1 MRVQTMGLFD
11 FVTEAGSKLGGA
23 VYDMLNDD
31 EDITKPTT
39 ISPERLNEIRK
50 ASIEKTIEGMDIPV
64 QSLQVAVDGEKVQ
77 LNGVISKQA
86 DSEKITLAAGNQHG
100 IAQVDNQLEVES
112 PEPEA
117 IIYTVQSGDT
127 LGKIAKEHLGSSGK
141 YMAIFEANQPMLTD
155 PNKIYV
161 GQVLRIPQ

>member
-1 MRVQTMGLFD
+1 MGLFD

-39 ISPERLNEIRK
+39 ISPERINELRK
-50 ASIEKTIEGMDIPV
+50 ANIENTIKEMEIPV
-64 QSLQVAVDGEKVQ
+64 DSLNVSVNGEQVTINGAVEC
-77 LNGVISKQA
+77 QA
-86 DSEKITLAAGNQHG
+86 DCEKIVLAAGNQQG
-100 IAQVDNQLEVES
+100 ISQVDSQITVNN

-117 IIYTVQSGDT
+117 KTYTVQSGDT
-127 LGKIAKEHLGSSGK
+127 LGKIAQAELGSANK
-141 YMAIFEANQPMLTD
+141 YMEIFEANQPMLTD

>member
-1 MRVQTMGLFD
+1 MGLFD
-11 FVTEAGSKLGGA
+11 FVTNAGSKLGGA

-39 ISPERLNEIRK
+39 VSPERLDELRK
-50 ASIEKTIEGMDIPV
+50 VNIENTIKEMNLP
-64 QSLQVAVDGEKVQ
+64 
-77 LNGVISKQA
+77 A
-86 DSEKITLAAGNQHG
+86 DSLEVEVNGGQVTLKGSVENQSDLEKIVLATGNQHG
-100 IAQVDNQLEVES
+100 IGKVDSQISVQN
-112 PEPEA
+112 PEPES
-117 IIYTVQSGDT
+117 IVYTVQSGDT
-127 LGKIAKEHLGSSGK
+127 LGKIAKEHLGNSSK